1 MLKRWRKFGEMF
13 LAILFLINSVSS
25 DISVI
30 AAPVENYNS
39 ANLSKSPINFRD
51 SKDTRVNLALNQ
63 PVTYSGVEG
72 DKSNGNWKYP
82 QFIGEKVVDGDENT
96 RWSAGKTDDQWLTI
110 DLGKAQKV
118 SEIQLLFHAE
128 RSEEHTS
135 ELQSLV

>member
-39 ANLSKSPINFRD
+39 ASLSKSPINFRD

-63 PVTYSGVEG
+63 PVLVGLRENLMI
-72 DKSNGNWKYP
+72 NG
-82 QFIGEKVVDGDENT
+82 
-96 RWSAGKTDDQWLTI
+96 
-110 DLGKAQKV
+110 
-118 SEIQLLFHAE
+118 
-128 RSEEHTS
+128 
-135 ELQSLV
+135 